1 MENKILNSKEWRVE
15 SQNYKAKRGRK
26 GRQAYNTLLLV
37 LLEAV
42 PVPPPPVVG
51 TLRRLNKKVLQ
62 HFQQEHGALNKKNKG
77 V

>member
-1 MENKILNSKEWRVE
+1 LNARQSYAFFFPKKRNSRILRWKNKILNSKEWRVE

-51 TLRRLNKKVLQ
+51 TLRRLN
-62 HFQQEHGALNKKNKG
+62 
-77 V
+77 